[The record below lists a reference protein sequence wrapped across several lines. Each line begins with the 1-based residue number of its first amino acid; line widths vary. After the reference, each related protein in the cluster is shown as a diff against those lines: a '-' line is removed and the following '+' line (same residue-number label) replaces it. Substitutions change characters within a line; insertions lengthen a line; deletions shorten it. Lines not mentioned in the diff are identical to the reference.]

1 MLQIQKPVWKSHFI
15 PEIYDGS
22 RIKRGGGGGGI
33 VAYSQRRIPS
43 TLLTICGLKLR
54 QLSDGYRKSIK
65 MLE

>member
-1 MLQIQKPVWKSHFI
+1 MLQIQKPVWKIHFI

-22 RIKRGGGGGGI
+22 RIKRGGGI